1 MKSSTVKVLLLTLF
15 AGSVGI
21 AAKAQKTS
29 PEPIFGSTV
38 IHKKTS
44 DSTKKKAHTSIFR
57 PAFLRIGTL
66 GGLTI
71 PFDKGTDGRIGG
83 AMNLRVEYGFSN
95 FISLV
100 GVIQRNGSNGLTFQ
114 SMQTSLGVNF
124 MPIKSKRLQPY
135 FGASV
140 GLGGNGGNRNSR
152 NQFDWDNDRSNDPF
166 NNPTGE
172 RRHATA
178 FGQIRMGLN
187 YVLAKRFIATLETAY
202 QMPLSNTSTS
212 GGQSIMAGF
221 AYQFGKHKSK

>member
-15 AGSVGI
+15 AGSFSLS
-21 AAKAQKTS
+21 AKAQQTN

-38 IHKKTS
+38 IRKKTS
-44 DSTKKKAHTSIFR
+44 DSTKKKSNFSVFR

-71 PFDKGTDGRIGG
+71 PFDKSTDGRIGG

-95 FISLV
+95 VVSLV

-114 SMQTSLGVNF
+114 SMQTSLGINV

-135 FGASV
+135 FGASI
-140 GLGGNGGNRNSR
+140 GAGGDGRGKNAR
-152 NQFDWDNDRSNDPF
+152 NQFDWDNASN
-166 NNPTGE
+166 GE
-172 RRHATA
+172 RKHASA
-178 FGQIRMGLN
+178 FGQIRVGLN
-187 YVLAKRFIATLETAY
+187 YVLAKKFIATLETAY
-202 QMPLSNTSTS
+202 QMPFSNSGTS

-221 AYQFGKHKSK
+221 AYQFGKQKSK